1 MVSLLF
7 DYQGFC
13 FVSQGTIIMIICV
26 VRNLRVKDTLGP
38 SILSLVGRL
47 SSFRK
52 FIYTFGEIG
61 SVLCRE
67 VVPFLECPLLE
78 VSHISLLI
86 LNSLFA
92 VLLTNFFPNETP
104 LLSLFSIYHKL
115 DGQPVQVNVSLP
127 YSSQTEADINIKK
140 MMLVLVSIKK

>member
-67 VVPFLECPLLE
+67 VVPFLECPLFRGSTHFITDL
-78 VSHISLLI
+78 VFLI
-86 LNSLFA
+86 CSAINQF
-92 VLLTNFFPNETP
+92 
-104 LLSLFSIYHKL
+104 
-115 DGQPVQVNVSLP
+115 LP
-127 YSSQTEADINIKK
+127 K
-140 MMLVLVSIKK
+140 